1 MGRMELPQAACFDFP
16 EGLSNQNVQECSSGC
31 LVVIALL
38 GFPKAD
44 VESSDSPTI
53 FPSSSTSRVVDDVSY
68 SSNVVLFS
76 PSAIVVASL

>member
-38 GFPKAD
+38 SFPKAD